1 MNPEEC
7 VAAIP
12 SIYQLTESFFVLK
25 NTLDIS
31 GIFVQCYY
39 SNVKLCTIYP
49 YLTTAQLWTQETMLS
64 QHHQLFS

>member
-7 VAAIP
+7 FVAIP
-12 SIYQLTESFFVLK
+12 NIYQLTESIFVLK

-49 YLTTAQLWTQETMLS
+49 YLTTA
-64 QHHQLFS
+64 